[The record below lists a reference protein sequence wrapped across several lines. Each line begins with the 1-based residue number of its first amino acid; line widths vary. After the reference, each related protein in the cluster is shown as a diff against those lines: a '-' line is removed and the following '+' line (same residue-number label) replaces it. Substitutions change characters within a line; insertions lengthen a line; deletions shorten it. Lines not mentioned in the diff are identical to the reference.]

1 MDANANPPNPLD
13 INEVTRVLTVCQATP
28 LERTAL
34 IERERLNTLAD
45 YAEFTQRD
53 IAELAT
59 RLERRT
65 GAARIVFPAKLV
77 KNLQALC
84 FWAHEKTRMAEE
96 LDPEEF
102 TPEVLATTKE
112 MMRMRNETKAD
123 APSIKPD
130 KFDPDKWTT
139 WSKQFVNYLSNVTGH
154 HHTPID
160 YVIRDEPPLEPIDE
174 MSERDKA
181 LYAFPLNGRHY
192 QYDNMQVYRL
202 LSDLV
207 CGTSGFTWIA
217 DYDRT
222 QNGRAAWTALVEHYE
237 GGVQKEKRT
246 TTALAMLRNL
256 HYKNESAFSFE
267 DFSRK
272 MVQGF
277 RDLEGTEEEIT
288 DYNKV
293 RMLLEK
299 IQLNLPR
306 AEVAKAHVRQ
316 NFRQDLLGAIDF
328 LGTEFADMFA
338 DAIVFKRARSREISG
353 VERPSQRSKTTDD
366 EPVTNPNGTT
376 TFHGVDVTDVSRVFT
391 GPEMS
396 ELGPKGQRYIFRER
410 DRLGVSRSSRGGRGG
425 RGRGGRSN
433 DGGRRVA
440 AMEVS
445 HGDEMNESPKESENS
460 TTAQENHAKPDTPAG
475 NKGTRNGSTFG
486 SGAYNS

>member
-1 MDANANPPNPLD
+1 MDANANPLD
-13 INEVTRVLTVCQATP
+13 VNEVTRVLQVCQANP
-28 LERTAL
+28 LERAAL
-34 IERERLNTLAD
+34 IQRERLNTLAD

-59 RLERRT
+59 RLERRS
-65 GAARIVFPAKLV
+65 GAGRIVFPAKLI

-84 FWAHEKTRMAEE
+84 FWAHEKVRMAEE
-96 LDPEEF
+96 LDPEDF
-102 TPEVLATTKE
+102 TPEVLAATKE
-112 MMRMRNETKAD
+112 MMRMRADTKAD

-139 WSKQFVNYLSNVTGH
+139 WSKQFVNYLSNHTGH

-160 YVIRDEPPLEPIDE
+160 YVIRDEPAQEPIDE

-181 LYAFPLNGRHY
+181 LYAFPLNGRHF

-217 DYDRT
+217 SYDRT
-222 QNGRAAWTALVEHYE
+222 QNGRAAWIALVEHYE

-246 TTALAMLRNL
+246 TTALALLRNL
-256 HYKNESAFSFE
+256 HYKNESAFPFE

-272 MVQGF
+272 MVQAF
-277 RDLEGTEEEIT
+277 RDLDGTDEEIT

-293 RMLLEK
+293 RMLLER

-328 LGTEFADMFA
+328 LGTEFAEMFA
-338 DAIVFKRARSREISG
+338 DAIVFKRARSREISAA
-353 VERPSQRSKTTDD
+353 ERPTQRSKTSDD
-366 EPVTNPNGTT
+366 EPVTTPNGTT

-396 ELGPKGQRYIFRER
+396 DLGPKGQRYVFRER
-410 DRLGVSRSSRGGRGG
+410 DRLGVSRSGRGGRGG
-425 RGRGGRSN
+425 RGRGGRGH

-440 AMEVS
+440 AV
-445 HGDEMNESPKESENS
+445 DVAQDAEMNESLRESELP
-460 TTAQENHAKPDTPAG
+460 TTAQDGQNPTTQATG
-475 NKGTRNGSTFG
+475 TKGTRNGSAFG
-486 SGAYNS
+486 SGAYGI